1 MQEKNSTLATAFS
14 SAHCIWCPKCILW
27 TVLSSSQVATA
38 LKPLNASTVKTA
50 KGQTRLT
57 YQKFSSS
64 LFFCAPWTKH
74 WSSWSASTT
83 TQDFLGN
90 PFLLCLPM
98 VSCTSTEFLP
108 ASCAPCWRG
117 QVFYCLLKQSHRMLC
132 RLQVLS
138 GISFLLAKVYYHL
151 SKIKT
156 ELNRTVLVVRTKTVL
171 FKERHKQ
178 THWPQVQPWE
188 QQAAPGAHIRSQH
201 QQMILWGM
209 VISLLL
215 CNL

>member
-1 MQEKNSTLATAFS
+1 MQVLWKPQRDKHASRTRSSVPAYFSVLPEQSIKVPDLLAQRHKIFLETHFYCVCQWYLVQAQNS
-14 SAHCIWCPKCILW
+14 
-27 TVLSSSQVATA
+27 
-38 LKPLNASTVKTA
+38 
-50 KGQTRLT
+50 
-57 YQKFSSS
+57 
-64 LFFCAPWTKH
+64 
-74 WSSWSASTT
+74 
-83 TQDFLGN
+83 FLHH
-90 PFLLCLPM
+90 
-98 VSCTSTEFLP
+98 VLP
-108 ASCAPCWRG
+108 AG
-117 QVFYCLLKQSHRMLC
+117 EGKFFYCLLKQSHRMLC

-188 QQAAPGAHIRSQH
+188 QQAAPGAHVRSQH